1 MSLSYILGDDKH
13 TQNDKS
19 IIDVLSNLLIGK
31 KNDKFQGPMLWGDF
45 NQTNSRLLTK
55 EENVMSHAFII
66 SVDFS
71 FALWVI

>member
-31 KNDKFQGPMLWGDF
+31 KNDKF
-45 NQTNSRLLTK
+45 
-55 EENVMSHAFII
+55 
-66 SVDFS
+66 
-71 FALWVI
+71 